1 MRAILAVVVAFFTL
15 LLGLSVMAQEAPV
28 GDGYSLQPA
37 NGDYLKIDRRTGDV
51 SHCAARDGV
60 WSCQLIPEDRK
71 AYEDHIADLENEN
84 DHLRK
89 QLAELEARE
98 KEARPP
104 LFDETDKRHLQEMLD
119 FGDLMFR
126 HFFDLVD
133 RLRQRD
139 EKPI

>member
-1 MRAILAVVVAFFTL
+1 MRAILAVIVAFCSL
-15 LLGLSVMAQEAPV
+15 LSSLPATAQDSRSN
-28 GDGYSLQPA
+28 DGYNLQPA
-37 NGDYLKIDRRTGDV
+37 TGDYLKIDRRTGDI
-51 SHCAARDGV
+51 SHCAAREGV

-71 AYEDHIADLENEN
+71 AYEDHIAELQNEN
-84 DHLRK
+84 DRLKER
-89 QLAELEARE
+89 LAELEARD
-98 KEARPP
+98 KQARPP
-104 LFDETDKRHLQEMLD
+104 LFDETDKRHLQEMFD